1 MGVNE
6 EQKEGERE
14 SQADSALIRR
24 EPDTGLDLTTL
35 ITQFRTKS
43 RTLNRLSL
51 PGPHETLCFIFADVG
66 IKRMYL
72 FVYLMQKKKQW
83 CLPSC
88 RETWHLLESLE
99 TQERS
104 QEPWRTFWKQQLL
117 TATVAITE
125 ATATDH
131 VATRGVASEG
141 RGKPL
146 GTREEM
152 VETRFPWESLAKGHR
167 GSHIGSYTPMD
178 RWGDHHGSGSRRLC
192 LAILDFLVEGRDC
205 ECSSVFP

>member
-1 MGVNE
+1 MVSPHFLRFIYLMGVNE

-72 FVYLMQKKKQW
+72 FVYLMQKKKQ
-83 CLPSC
+83 
-88 RETWHLLESLE
+88 
-99 TQERS
+99 
-104 QEPWRTFWKQQLL
+104 
-117 TATVAITE
+117 
-125 ATATDH
+125 
-131 VATRGVASEG
+131 
-141 RGKPL
+141 
-146 GTREEM
+146 
-152 VETRFPWESLAKGHR
+152 
-167 GSHIGSYTPMD
+167 
-178 RWGDHHGSGSRRLC
+178 
-192 LAILDFLVEGRDC
+192 
-205 ECSSVFP
+205 